1 MMPVTVSVTR
11 VSVTVTCI
19 VVSIILYL
27 VISTCTGSS
36 TNSVST
42 NQGLVVTHTLLL
54 VLELDRFSIEPKLQI
69 QSL

>member
-1 MMPVTVSVTR
+1 MIPVSVTR

-36 TNSVST
+36 TSSLSRT
-42 NQGLVVTHTLLL
+42 SCYTHAVTSIR
-54 VLELDRFSIEPKLQI
+54 VRQVFDRT
-69 QSL
+69 